1 MVRMMEN
8 QQTLYDV
15 LNHSEVFNTSLERA
29 YLVTISNPQYLSTN
43 LINSMNKNER
53 SVIYERLL
61 NSDSVESIKNIFDD
75 ISNTDLYKIL
85 DDIKKEI
92 DRYLQ
97 NIKIGYRQD
106 YATTY
111 LFFLNVADNF
121 KIKDIG
127 LQKQIDAHEKE
138 AFINKIK
145 MNLILRE
152 LAVIAYNKSLPYLSL
167 NMYRLSELAMGQA
180 MALNGQDIESLIKQT
195 IHKEFSEYGR
205 EGGNSKGGNR
215 IETKKRMLEYHDSMK
230 KYTEK
235 KENGKFAISA
245 ARAAREIASHFRQ
258 KHDIDCYE
266 PTTLENII
274 REHRNK
280 SHFTP

>member
-1 MVRMMEN
+1 MVREMEN

-43 LINSMNKNER
+43 LINSMKENER

-61 NSDSVESIKNIFDD
+61 KGNSVESIKKIFDE

-111 LFFLNVADNF
+111 LFFLNIADNF
-121 KIKDIG
+121 KIKDIA

-152 LAVIAYNKSLPYLSL
+152 LAVIAYNKRLPYLSL
-167 NMYRLSELAMGQA
+167 NIYRLSELAMGQA
-180 MALNGQDIESLIKQT
+180 MALNGQDIESLINQT
-195 IHKEFSEYGR
+195 IHKEFSKDGKK
-205 EGGNSKGGNR
+205 GGLSKGKNF
-215 IETKKRMLEYHDSMK
+215 EKPKQLALDYHDK
-230 KYTEK
+230 HFAGKDEK
-235 KENGKFAISA
+235 GEFIYSPPKAAQKIIFELLQQGHKEINAYAVNSLA
-245 ARAAREIASHFRQ
+245 
-258 KHDIDCYE
+258 
-266 PTTLENII
+266 NII
-274 REHRNK
+274 RNHRK
-280 SHFTP
+280 

>member
-1 MVRMMEN
+1 MVRVMEN
-8 QQTLYDV
+8 KQTLYDV

-61 NSDSVESIKNIFDD
+61 NSDSVESIKNIFDE

-111 LFFLNVADNF
+111 LFF
-121 KIKDIG
+121 
-127 LQKQIDAHEKE
+127 
-138 AFINKIK
+138 
-145 MNLILRE
+145 
-152 LAVIAYNKSLPYLSL
+152 
-167 NMYRLSELAMGQA
+167 
-180 MALNGQDIESLIKQT
+180 
-195 IHKEFSEYGR
+195 FSV
-205 EGGNSKGGNR
+205 
-215 IETKKRMLEYHDSMK
+215 L
-230 KYTEK
+230 
-235 KENGKFAISA
+235 
-245 ARAAREIASHFRQ
+245 
-258 KHDIDCYE
+258 
-266 PTTLENII
+266 
-274 REHRNK
+274 
-280 SHFTP
+280 

>member
-1 MVRMMEN
+1 MVRKMEN

-61 NSDSVESIKNIFDD
+61 KGDSIESIKKIFDE

-111 LFFLNVADNF
+111 LFFLNIADNF
-121 KIKDIG
+121 KIKNIA
-127 LQKQIDAHEKE
+127 LQKQIYSHEKE

-195 IHKEFSEYGR
+195 IHKEFSK
-205 EGGNSKGGNR
+205 EGEKGG
-215 IETKKRMLEYHDSMK
+215 KKKAENLEPIKQKILAYHDERF
-230 KYTEK
+230 TER
-235 KENGKFAISA
+235 KENGKFLHSHSET
-245 ARAAREIASHFRQ
+245 ARLII
-258 KHDIDCYE
+258 KHLKIDCYE
-266 PTTLENII
+266 ETSLTNII
-274 REHRNK
+274 AKHRK